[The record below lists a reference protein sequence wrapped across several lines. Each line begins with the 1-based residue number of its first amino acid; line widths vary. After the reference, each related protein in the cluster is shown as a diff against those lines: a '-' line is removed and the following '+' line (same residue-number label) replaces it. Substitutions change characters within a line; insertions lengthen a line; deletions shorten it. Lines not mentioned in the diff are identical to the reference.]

1 MQSDNQNETMY
12 VPGPHS
18 GLKFQ
23 GQRRISITTQT
34 HMDIVWGGGGCGGC
48 GKLHPTFQGLLA
60 KEASL
65 FHSLILINIVDH
77 IT

>member
-1 MQSDNQNETMY
+1 MAKGEYPS
-12 VPGPHS
+12 P
-18 GLKFQ
+18 L
-23 GQRRISITTQT
+23 RRIWIL
-34 HMDIVWGGGGCGGC
+34 GG
-48 GKLHPTFQGLLA
+48 GKLHPTFQVLLA